1 MTKRYSSFLVRV
13 WHADE
18 EDGLRVEVEHVQSGA
33 HVRLTSLVMAMVW
46 LASYSFGTSSS
57 AGAPRHSEDEVR
69 AAG

>member
-13 WHADE
+13 WQLEGE
-18 EDGLRVEVEHVQSGA
+18 ECRVEVEHVQSGA

>member
-13 WHADE
+13 WHADA

-46 LASYSFGTSSS
+46 LASYSFGTSSGGRT
-57 AGAPRHSEDEVR
+57 AAPAEGEVT
-69 AAG
+69 ASG